1 MLKAP
6 GTDRLKPNCHTLLS
20 NAAITFNLRRY
31 NTVTFASG
39 SADPLAFLM
48 ADVGAEL
55 RQATAADLA
64 MCMFGEGSE
73 AVTR

>member
-1 MLKAP
+1 M
-6 GTDRLKPNCHTLLS
+6 KPNCHTLLS

-48 ADVGAEL
+48 ADGGADL
-55 RQATAADLA
+55 RQAAAADLA
-64 MCMFGEGSE
+64 MCMYGEGRE
-73 AVTR
+73 AVRREAGAG